1 MVGLRQSINC
11 HIEFEKIQP
20 RYAADAKIKAQIK
33 T

>member
-1 MVGLRQSINC
+1 MVGLRQSRNC

-20 RYAADAKIKAQIK
+20 RHAADAKIKAQIK

>member
-20 RYAADAKIKAQIK
+20 RHAAEAKIKAQFK